1 MFIPVHT
8 LIGCLQLCSPNS
20 TTKVNDSYK
29 RSSYKPEEASTLDK
43 TEELLSKDVKPSFLP
58 IYTIPYLKSCTRNKL
73 HYLKQDNFSRSSWV
87 SDVDIGD
94 EQPLWA
100 TIKALNSIQNHKMLL
115 QVTRS
120 RNLVTIILMK
130 PSRHTFIL
138 RRTCSTLIQNTN
150 HL

>member
-1 MFIPVHT
+1 MTALMFIPVHT

-58 IYTIPYLKSCTRNKL
+58 IYTIPYLKSRTRNKL

-100 TIKALNSIQNHKMLL
+100 TIKALNINENHEMFL
-115 QVTRS
+115 QLQDQETSSPSYSWNHHAIHLFWDV
-120 RNLVTIILMK
+120 LVA
-130 PSRHTFIL
+130 H
-138 RRTCSTLIQNTN
+138 
-150 HL
+150 